1 MNILIIGRGVI
12 STQYAWTFKEYGN
25 NIDFY
30 IRPESKDRYTP
41 MLNLQL
47 EDRRRKRQPKKIN
60 VSWETKLIY
69 EIPQNHNYD
78 LILVSVNIEQIS
90 SVVKTLNNKVNN
102 ATVLFF
108 NNFWEDPTKQTEI
121 LPQSQLIFGFPGAGG
136 GTVGENTINGG
147 FSSFIMI
154 GDIGTTSKERVQQVY
169 TLFEQANFSIKRQA
183 NFKKFLLN
191 HFLLNVAVE
200 IEVLKEG
207 SFLRLM
213 DSIHSL
219 GNISINL
226 RQLKPIMKERGM
238 RYDAINTL
246 LSMISPKILGIIMSK
261 FIFKSGSTARSLM
274 EGNNTISGRSA
285 KLILDEARRKNIYV
299 NILEDVS
306 NLLPS

>member
-12 STQYAWTFKEYGN
+12 STQYAWTFKKNGN

-121 LPQSQLIFGFPGAGG
+121 LPQSHLIFGFPGAGG
-136 GTVGENTINGG
+136 GTVGVNTINGG

-154 GDIGTTSKERVQQVY
+154 GDIGTASKERVQQVY
-169 TLFEQANFSIKRQA
+169 TLFEQANFSVKRQA

-191 HFLLNVAVE
+191 HFLLNVAIE

-238 RYDAINTL
+238 SYDAINTL